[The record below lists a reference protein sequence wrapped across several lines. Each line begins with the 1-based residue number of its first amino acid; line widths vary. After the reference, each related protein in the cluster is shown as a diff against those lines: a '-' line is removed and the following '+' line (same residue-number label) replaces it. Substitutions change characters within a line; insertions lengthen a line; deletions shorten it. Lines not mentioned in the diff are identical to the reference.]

1 LKKKKI
7 NFEESFTPI
16 RIEIPTIF
24 LYPFIRKCLSNLE
37 IEELVTQALKKTFT
51 KKRFLLIFFGKK
63 ISLIRKWL
71 LGIQF
76 H

>member
-37 IEELVTQALKKTFT
+37 IEELVTQALKSFT
-51 KKRFLLIFFGKK
+51 KKSFLLIFFGKK